1 MYNYNYS
8 DSYLEHHG
16 VKGQKWGVRRYQNY
30 DGTLIGAKRRNKART
45 DLGSRLRRIRAE
57 RAKKAASKAK
67 AKEAKKQESFEEAK
81 AKAIATGDIKKI
93 LEMRGSLT
101 TAELRDA
108 AQRQIA
114 IKQIRD
120 NQLPKEKSAL
130 EKIVAKL
137 DKAKTTMDSV
147 KNFHK
152 SATELRDELFGGK
165 KKDKDQQN
173 QNQNE
178 GKKKKNKENQQQ
190 QQQNNKQPQQQ
201 NQNKGSD
208 SFDKLA
214 ALIAKKLNDTPS
226 KQQQNNNQP
235 KEKPEKQN
243 KGPLDLWEDKNDPLK
258 KGDVTES
265 WSAPNFLKRAT
276 DGAKKITLSNI
287 SSENRSN
294 TSYLSRLKSVGS
306 IFSDLSSSSNSGRY
320 VSENGV
326 GRRIVENTSN
336 STSNLLKAARDTAI
350 SDIKNRNASGWTAQN
365 NDDWLKVLN
374 NAGTMHL
381 TDGRWDN
388 IYKY

>member
-16 VKGQKWGVRRYQNY
+16 VKGMKWGVRRYQNY

-57 RAKKAASKAK
+57 RAKKAAAKAK

-81 AKAIATGDIKKI
+81 AKAIATGDVKKI
-93 LEMRGSLT
+93 LEMRGQLT
-101 TAELRDA
+101 TAELKEA
-108 AQRQIA
+108 ASRQQA
-114 IKQIRD
+114 LMQL
-120 NQLPKEKSAL
+120 NQWQLPKEKSAL
-130 EKIVAKL
+130 EKIVTKL

-165 KKDKDQQN
+165 KKDKNQQN

-190 QQQNNKQPQQQ
+190 NNQQSQQQ

-214 ALIAKKLNDTPS
+214 ALIAKKLNDAPS

-258 KGDVTES
+258 KGDVNES
-265 WSAPNFLKRAT
+265 WSAPNLLRKAT

-294 TSYLSRLKSVGS
+294 TSYLSKLKSVGS
-306 IFSDLSSSSNSGRY
+306 IFSDSSSKSDSGRY

-326 GRRIVENTSN
+326 GRRIIEQTSN
-336 STSNLLKAARDTAI
+336 NTSNLLKAARDTAI